1 MAASLLVSPRAASMT
16 RAVGALVIVLA
27 AGCPASRSRPSAG
40 PRVTSVPPPTV
51 RAGDCGLPEQDGV
64 VSAAPRLVH
73 ADRDLD
79 GDGQPEAVVADQA
92 MCTADGNCYWNVF
105 LAPTDGGCSRF
116 AGALAGAYLE
126 PRAHGPGGVP
136 VPVRTYWTLG
146 GPRLLVQEY
155 EFRRG
160 GYVLVDTLVCR
171 REPDDRLRCSEDRR

>member
-1 MAASLLVSPRAASMT
+1 MTRAAS
-16 RAVGALVIVLA
+16 VLLLVLS
-27 AGCPASRSRPSAG
+27 GCPASRSRAPAE

-51 RAGDCGLPEQDGV
+51 RAGDCGVPEQDGV
-64 VSAAPRLVH
+64 VSAAPRLVR

-79 GDGQPEAVVADQA
+79 GDGLTEAVVADQA
-92 MCTADGNCYWNVF
+92 MCTPEGNCYWNVF
-105 LAPTDGGCSRF
+105 LTATDGGCARF

-126 PRAHGPGGVP
+126 PRAQGPGGVP

-146 GPRLLVQEY
+146 GSRLLMQEY

-171 REPDDRLRCSEDRR
+171 RESDDRLRCSEDLR